1 MLKAKCF
8 QDSAVV
14 KFFKET
20 HIFSMKL
27 FYVRSSIENR
37 TVRNMTVLKKIKAP
51 IETDLK
57 EFEPYF
63 KHSLQSD
70 IPLLGTI
77 LNYLYRTKGKQLRPM
92 FVFLSAK
99 LHGGTNEFSKLA
111 ACSVELL
118 HTATLVHDDVVDESY
133 ERRGAFSVMALWKN
147 KLAVLVGDY
156 ILAKGLLLQLEN
168 KKYNFLHLISR
179 AVQDMSEGEILQMK
193 KSRKLDIDD
202 DTYFEIIRKKTASL
216 IATSMA
222 IGAASAT
229 DDEEIVEKMY
239 RIGQDAGIA
248 FQIKDDIFDYQSKGI
263 IGKPIGNDI
272 KEKKITLPMLHVLN
286 NCESGER
293 RRILRMVKRK
303 NKNSKAVKELI
314 TLVIER
320 GGLEYAE
327 KRMLEFKEK
336 AIEGLCEFP
345 ECDAR
350 DSLIELM
357 NYITVRKN

>member
-1 MLKAKCF
+1 MSEL
-8 QDSAVV
+8 S
-14 KFFKET
+14 
-20 HIFSMKL
+20 
-27 FYVRSSIENR
+27 
-37 TVRNMTVLKKIKAP
+37 KIKAP
-51 IETDLK
+51 IEKDLK
-57 EFEPYF
+57 GFEPYF
-63 KHSLQSD
+63 KKSLQSD

-77 LNYLYRTKGKQLRPM
+77 LNFLYRTKGKQLRPM

-99 LHGGTNEFSKLA
+99 LHGDTNEFSNLA

-133 ERRGAFSVMALWKN
+133 ERRGTFSVNALWKN

-156 ILAKGLLLQLEN
+156 ILSKGLLLQLEN

-179 AVQDMSEGEILQMK
+179 AVQDMSEGEILQIK

-229 DDEEIVEKMY
+229 NDEDVVEKMY

-248 FQIKDDIFDYQSKGI
+248 FQIKDDIFDYQSKGL
-263 IGKPIGNDI
+263 IGKPTGNDI
-272 KEKKITLPMLHVLN
+272 KEKKITLPLLHILN
-286 NCESGER
+286 EADHKEKK
-293 RRILRMVKRK
+293 RILRLIKRK
-303 NKNSKAVKELI
+303 NNHSNTVQELI
-314 TLVIER
+314 KLVVDR

-327 KRMLEFKEK
+327 MKMHEFKNK
-336 AIEGLCEFP
+336 AIDGLMEFP
-345 ECDAR
+345 ETEAR
-350 DSLIELM
+350 ESLIELM
-357 NYITVRKN
+357 NYITTRKK

>member
-1 MLKAKCF
+1 MSTL
-8 QDSAVV
+8 
-14 KFFKET
+14 
-20 HIFSMKL
+20 
-27 FYVRSSIENR
+27 N
-37 TVRNMTVLKKIKAP
+37 KIKAP
-51 IETDLK
+51 IEKDLQ

-63 KHSLQSD
+63 KKSLQSD
-70 IPLLGTI
+70 IPLLATI
-77 LNYLYRTKGKQLRPM
+77 LNFLYRTKGKQLRPM

-99 LHGGTNEFSKLA
+99 LFGDTNEFSKLA

-133 ERRGAFSVMALWKN
+133 ERRGSFSVKALWKN

-168 KKYNFLHLISR
+168 KKYNFLHLISK

-222 IGAASAT
+222 IGTAST
-229 DDEEIVEKMY
+229 IEDEAIIDKMY
-239 RIGQDAGIA
+239 RIGQDVGIA

-272 KEKKITLPMLHVLN
+272 KEKKITLPLLHILN
-286 NCESGER
+286 TAEKSER
-293 RRILRMVKRK
+293 KRILHLIKRK
-303 NKNSKAVKELI
+303 NKDTKVVKELI
-314 TLVIER
+314 QLVIDR

-327 KRMLEFKEK
+327 TRMREFKNR
-336 AIEGLCEFP
+336 AIEDLREFP
-345 ECDAR
+345 ANEAR
-350 DSLIELM
+350 ESLIELM
-357 NYITVRKN
+357 EYITTRKN

>member
-1 MLKAKCF
+1 
-8 QDSAVV
+8 
-14 KFFKET
+14 
-20 HIFSMKL
+20 
-27 FYVRSSIENR
+27 
-37 TVRNMTVLKKIKAP
+37 MTTIKKIKEP
-51 IETDLK
+51 IQQELND
-57 EFEPYF
+57 FEPYF
-63 KHSLQSD
+63 KKSLQSD
-70 IPLLGTI
+70 VPLLATI
-77 LNYLYRTKGKQLRPM
+77 LNYLYRTKGKQLRPI

-133 ERRGAFSVMALWKN
+133 ERRGAFSVKALWKN

-202 DTYFEIIRKKTASL
+202 ETYFEIIRKKTASL

-248 FQIKDDIFDYQSKGI
+248 FQIKDDIFDYQAKGI
-263 IGKPIGNDI
+263 LGKPTGNDI
-272 KEKKITLPMLHVLN
+272 KEKKITLPLLYVLN
-286 NCESGER
+286 NAQHSER
-293 RRILRMVKRK
+293 KRVLRLIKRK
-303 NKNSKAVKELI
+303 NKNTEVVTELI
-314 TLVIER
+314 KMVTEK

-327 KRMLEFKEK
+327 TKMNEFKNK
-336 AIEGLCEFP
+336 AINGLKDFP
-345 ECDAR
+345 ECEAR
-350 DSLIELM
+350 ESLIELM
-357 NYITVRKN
+357 NYISTRKK